1 MAPDITNINGV
12 EMADIASI
20 NGQDAPS
27 GGGGTATTAPSV
39 SVSGGGF
46 GVVTATITK
55 SGSGSYTNP
64 NYEIITTLADGTVT
78 VSDANAD
85 RNMEN
90 DKSHITGVIDIKDT
104 NASTAQRT
112 VTVKA
117 QEFGDTIQS
126 SAATGT
132 FTPSFI
138 QNKYIRVSTVNAD
151 GSGKAAH
158 AGLYD
163 WFLYTDLGQ
172 TGTKYP
178 TTTLTS
184 DTSETGIVVSSGVEY
199 GAYNTW
205 KAFGNSSFWWA
216 LTGTSS
222 QNWIQIEFQDATYST
237 KPIIKSMKLR
247 GFSTY
252 FTGSEANPTYTRIQ
266 GSDNA
271 DMSSPDFEQDYG
283 PGTVIYPANGIFNL
297 G

>member
-27 GGGGTATTAPSV
+27 GGGGTATAAPALSLA
-39 SVSGGGF
+39 GGGF
-46 GVVTATITK
+46 GVVVATITK
-55 SGSGSYTNP
+55 SGGGAYTNP

-78 VSDANAD
+78 VTDANAD
-85 RNMEN
+85 RNMES
-90 DKSHITGVIDIKDT
+90 DKSHITGVIDIRDT

-126 SAATGT
+126 SAVTAN

-138 QNKYIRVSTVNAD
+138 QNKYIRVTAVDASNN
-151 GSGKAAH
+151 GKAAH

-163 WFLYTDLGQ
+163 WKLFTDLGQ
-172 TGTKYP
+172 AGTEYP

-184 DTSETGIVVSSGVEY
+184 NTSETGIVISAGFEY
-199 GAYNTW
+199 STYYAW
-205 KAFGNSSFWWA
+205 KAFGDSGFWWA
-216 LTGTSS
+216 LTGSAS
-222 QNWIQIEFQDATYST
+222 QNWLQIEFQDATYST
-237 KPIIKSMKLR
+237 KPIIKSMQLKS
-247 GFSTY
+247 FSTY
-252 FTGSEANPTYTRIQ
+252 LTGSEANPTYTRIQ
-266 GSDNA
+266 GSNNS
-271 DMSSPDFEQDYG
+271 DMSSPDFDQSYG
-283 PGTVIYPANGIFNL
+283 PGTVIYPATGIFNL